1 MDIQFAPHELR
12 VIDEQKELETKLI
25 NLNALLNKGQPE
37 FIDDEDWDL
46 LNAQAFNMRGY
57 NYILLARIR
66 RLIFYL
72 SLLDFVLLL

>member
-25 NLNALLNKGQPE
+25 NLNAFLNKGQPE
-37 FIDDEDWDL
+37 FMDNEDWDM

-66 RLIFYL
+66 KFKNKYKEQA
-72 SLLDFVLLL
+72 VV